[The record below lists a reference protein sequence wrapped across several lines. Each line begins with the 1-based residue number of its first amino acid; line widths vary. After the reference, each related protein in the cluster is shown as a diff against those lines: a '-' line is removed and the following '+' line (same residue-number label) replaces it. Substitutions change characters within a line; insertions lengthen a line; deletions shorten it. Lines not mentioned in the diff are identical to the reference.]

1 MSSQESVT
9 AWISKLGHG
18 EFDALQKLWE
28 RYSDRL
34 IELARV
40 RLGTAPKQLADEQD
54 IVNSVFHSLCRG
66 AQAGRIR
73 ELRNRDEL
81 WWLLLAI
88 AKRRI
93 VDHLRRETALKR
105 GAGRVVT
112 EANLAGNQGSSDG
125 FRLDQLVGPE
135 PTPDFVVA
143 LGEEHDRLLGVLRDD
158 RLRQVASLRIEGY
171 TVDEIAERIQIGKRS
186 VERKLE
192 LIRRR
197 WAEEMGD
204 ELTVKTA

>member
-9 AWISKLGHG
+9 VWISKLGDG
-18 EFDALQKLWE
+18 EFGALQKLWE

-34 IELARV
+34 IELARI
-40 RLGTAPKQLADEQD
+40 RLGAAPKQLADEQD

-105 GAGRVVT
+105 GAGRVVS
-112 EANLAGNQGSSDG
+112 EANLAGDEGASDG
-125 FRLDQLVGPE
+125 FRLDQLVGRE
-135 PTPDFVVA
+135 ATPDFIVA
-143 LGEEHDRLLGVLRDD
+143 LGEEHDRLLAALRDD
-158 RLRQVASLRIEGY
+158 RLRQVASMRIEGY
-171 TVDEIAERIQIGKRS
+171 TVEEIAERIQIGKRS

>member
-1 MSSQESVT
+1 MSSQQSVT
-9 AWISKLGHG
+9 FWISQLRDG
-18 EFDALQKLWE
+18 ELHALQKLWE

-34 IELARV
+34 IELARL
-40 RLGTAPKQLADEQD
+40 RLGAAPKQIADEHD

-73 ELRNRDEL
+73 ELQNRDEL

-93 VDHLRRETALKR
+93 VDHMRRETAQKR

-112 EANLAGNQGSSDG
+112 ETNFVGDEETSDR
-125 FRLDQLVGPE
+125 FQLDQLVSRE

-143 LGEEHDRLLGVLRDD
+143 LGEEHDRLLGGLRDE
-158 RLRQVASLRIEGY
+158 RLRQVATMRIEGY
-171 TVDEIAERIQIGKRS
+171 TVEEIAERIQIGKRS

-197 WAEEMGD
+197 WAEEIGN
-204 ELTVKTA
+204 ELTVETA

>member
-9 AWISKLGHG
+9 VWISKLGDG

-34 IELARV
+34 IELARI

-66 AQAGRIR
+66 AQAGRMR

-105 GAGRVVT
+105 GAGRVVS
-112 EANLAGNQGSSDG
+112 EANLAGDEGASDG

-135 PTPDFVVA
+135 PTPDFIVA
-143 LGEEHDRLLGVLRDD
+143 LGEEHDRLLAALRDD
-158 RLRQVASLRIEGY
+158 RLRQVACMRIEGY
-171 TVDEIAERIQIGKRS
+171 TVEEIAKRIQIGKRS